1 MDPMMASPKA
11 AEQRVKFGQE
21 KQQSGGMKCRWDERI
36 KQEIKSSRV
45 ETTRRIANAINAI
58 PKNKRPKVL
67 VSSSAVGY
75 YGTSETGTFDER
87 SNSGKDYL
95 SEICREWEAA
105 ANEADTRVVIIRTGI
120 VLSTLGGALAKMMP
134 VFNLF
139 GGMNPGSW
147 HVDVMP
153 G

>member
-1 MDPMMASPKA
+1 MDPMMASPQA
-11 AEQRVKFGQE
+11 AEHRDKFGQE

-45 ETTRRIANAINAI
+45 ETTRRIANAINAM

-87 SNSGKDYL
+87 SDSGNDYL

-147 HVDVMP
+147 HVDSMP
-153 G
+153 R